1 MLLIYL
7 CVCTCMYMFMGGHGI
22 SQGMSYCPDIR
33 DKEKIKNLPTGGKK
47 SIYLGR
53 KIWEK
58 YAKK

>member
-1 MLLIYL
+1 
-7 CVCTCMYMFMGGHGI
+7 MGGHGI

-33 DKEKIKNLPTGGKK
+33 DKETKKFTNRGKK